1 MFTTTL
7 TTWGSN
13 GWPALTPGSVV
24 AGRRVSH
31 HFEPRLASRGVQAE
45 ATVEQVMSIA
55 IVVLTSDRLPLFR
68 QCVQN
73 VLSVTSDSTSEI
85 LIWDNGSVDGTAEF
99 LARLDDPRITIVT
112 SPTNVG
118 MVAYGRAI
126 DMTSAEYIIQVDDD
140 VIMAPPRWDEQLL
153 AAFRAVPRMAWLS
166 ADLEDNPTD
175 RASYDRHYSY
185 HYLST
190 TMNGVPLLLGPTG
203 GGCTITSR
211 EIYDSVGGR
220 RRRGVPSTSART
232 RST

>member
-1 MFTTTL
+1 
-7 TTWGSN
+7 
-13 GWPALTPGSVV
+13 
-24 AGRRVSH
+24 
-31 HFEPRLASRGVQAE
+31 
-45 ATVEQVMSIA
+45 MSIA

-85 LIWDNGSVDGTAEF
+85 LIWDNGLVDGTAEF
-99 LARLDDPRITIVT
+99 LASLDDPRITIVT

-166 ADLEDNPTD
+166 AGPRGQSD
-175 RASYDRHYSY
+175 R
-185 HYLST
+185 
-190 TMNGVPLLLGPTG
+190 
-203 GGCTITSR
+203 
-211 EIYDSVGGR
+211 
-220 RRRGVPSTSART
+220 PSKL
-232 RST
+232 